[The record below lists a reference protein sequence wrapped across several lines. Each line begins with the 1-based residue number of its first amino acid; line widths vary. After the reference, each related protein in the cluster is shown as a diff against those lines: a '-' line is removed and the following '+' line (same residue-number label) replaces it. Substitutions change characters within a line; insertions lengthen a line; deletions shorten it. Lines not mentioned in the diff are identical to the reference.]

1 MRIFIIGYMGAG
13 KSTVGKRL
21 ANRINMPFIDLDD
34 VFEAKY
40 RYSIPRFFD
49 HFGEEKFREFE
60 HICLKEIISEN
71 DHAVISTGGGTA
83 CHHGNIDIMN
93 SEGLTVYLKMHPSS
107 LTQRLSMARRLRPVI
122 RDVED
127 NDMRDFIEEQLSER
141 EKHYT
146 KATITVKGE
155 SLDLDK
161 LVEELLSF
169 GF

>member
-1 MRIFIIGYMGAG
+1 MRIFIIGYMSAG

-34 VFEAKY
+34 VFEAKF

-60 HICLKEIISEN
+60 HTCLKEIISEN

-93 SEGLTVYLKMHPSS
+93 SKGLTIYLKMHPSS
-107 LTQRLSMARRLRPVI
+107 LTQRLNMARRLRPVI
-122 RDVED
+122 RDVEGT
-127 NDMRDFIEEQLSER
+127 DMRNFIEEQLAER
-141 EKHYT
+141 EQYYI

-155 SLDLDK
+155 SLDLDG
-161 LVEELLSF
+161 LVEQLRRF
-169 GF
+169 